1 MVLPQLPSLDDTAL
15 AALQAYAFPGNVRE
29 LENILERAATLSDG
43 EHITIADLQLRPPAA
58 LPQAQSAAAL
68 GAQMEEIERNAIR
81 EALQKTRYNKTRA
94 AELLGMRSEER
105 SVGKEC
111 VSTCRSRWSPY
122 H

>member
-1 MVLPQLPSLDDTAL
+1 MELPQLPPLDATAL

-68 GAQMEEIERNAIR
+68 GA
-81 EALQKTRYNKTRA
+81 K
-94 AELLGMRSEER
+94 MRSEER
-105 SVGKEC
+105 RVGTESVG
-111 VSTCRSRWSPY
+111 TCKARWSAFSTKKKKKTKN
-122 H
+122 